1 MKLLYLAKPTY
12 GGWVTFTAHMSL
24 KYNYDVIKCSKR
36 TEKRSRPFGYGVNYQ
51 NMSIEDI
58 LLIPEEELLVV
69 ACDKHKRHVL
79 DCLRDG
85 TSIVIH
91 DPTEFKTFNFT
102 VYNTAVNLERFNIFT
117 IRKTVKDLLKEK
129 FDLDAVFKL
138 HPFYAYDLNA
148 GLTNAQILALDAETF
163 ERKGAVATSRIDFD
177 KHTDVI
183 IEANKHGANIDIYGK
198 KNDLYVYHKIM
209 KNPDLNEEFEKSYKG
224 SFGKSF
230 EEINKI
236 LIPAKF
242 MVDMSAI
249 KGDGGGSQYSFLE
262 AIYSKCV
269 LIISEKWIEGVET
282 MYSADYNCCVTKP
295 EGYDLYMTID
305 RLPLDEYEYMMKGA
319 YHELLKPHLN
329 VKW

>member
-1 MKLLYLAKPTY
+1 MKLLYLAKPTF

-24 KYNYDVIKCSKR
+24 KYNYEVIKCGKR
-36 TEKRSRPFGYGVNYQ
+36 TEKRSRDFGYGVRYTNT
-51 NMSIEDI
+51 SLEDI
-58 LLIPEEELLVV
+58 LKIPAEELMVVCCDKSKRHIIPELK
-69 ACDKHKRHVL
+69 D
-79 DCLRDG
+79 D

-91 DPTEFKTFNFT
+91 DPTELKGWTFLPQLLRLN
-102 VYNTAVNLERFNIFT
+102 VFT
-117 IRKTVKDLLKEK
+117 IRQTVHELLLNHGV
-129 FDLDAVFKL
+129 DNTFKI
-138 HPFYAYDLNA
+138 HPFYAYDLND
-148 GLTNAQILALDAETF
+148 GVSPVSQRE
-163 ERKGAVATSRIDFD
+163 GAVATSRIDFD

-183 IEANKHGANIDIYGK
+183 IEANKLGANIDIYGK

-209 KNPDLNEEFEKSYKG
+209 KNPDLSDEFEKSYKG

-269 LIISEKWIEGVET
+269 LIISEKWINGIET

-295 EGYDLYMTID
+295 EGYDLFMTID
-305 RLPLDEYEYMMKGA
+305 RLPLEDYEYIMKNA
-319 YHELLKPHLN
+319 YTELLEPHLN

>member
-24 KYNYDVIKCSKR
+24 KYNYEVIKCGKR
-36 TEKRSRPFGYGVNYQ
+36 TEKRSRDFGYGVKYTNT
-51 NMSIEDI
+51 SLEDI
-58 LLIPEEELLVV
+58 LKIPAEELMIVCCDKSKRHIIPELK
-69 ACDKHKRHVL
+69 D
-79 DCLRDG
+79 D

-91 DPTEFKTFNFT
+91 DPTELKGWDF
-102 VYNTAVNLERFNIFT
+102 LPQLLRFNVFT
-117 IRKTVKDLLKEK
+117 IRQTVHELLLNKGV
-129 FDLDAVFKL
+129 DNTFKI
-138 HPFYAYDLNA
+138 HPFYAYDLDE
-148 GLTNAQILALDAETF
+148 GQEK
-163 ERKGAVATSRIDFD
+163 KGAVATSRIDFD

-183 IEANKHGANIDIYGK
+183 IEANKLGANIDIYGK

-209 KNPDLNEEFEKSYKG
+209 KNPDLADEFEKSYKG

-236 LIPAKF
+236 LCPAKF

-262 AIYSKCV
+262 AIYSGCV
-269 LIISEKWIEGVET
+269 LIISNEWVKGIET
-282 MYSADYNCCVTKP
+282 MYDENTCCIANP
-295 EGYDLYMTID
+295 EGYDLFMTID
-305 RLPLDEYEYMMKGA
+305 KLPIEEYELMNCAA
-319 YHELLKPHLN
+319 YITLLLPHLN